1 MAEEIVDAYLNHPPY
16 YGKSDYRQLAA
27 VKQLCG
33 PARCFDPTRKLWGT
47 SCTEALQYLVASKKW
62 EPVGVPSDLHAALV
76 RAAREHGFW
85 NEADYVAG
93 VEEGEAA
100 KRKQASALPTPG
112 ARPRK
117 GAAVAPALASA
128 SAPAPAPAPAACVA
142 ATVGG
147 SGANGRRNADGGG
160 SDAGTDEAG
169 SCGSPASSDASLGG
183 AAALGADS
191 LRTTSPPIA
200 LSEGEELM
208 RRGHLG

>member
-1 MAEEIVDAYLNHPPY
+1 VAPSPPR
-16 YGKSDYRQLAA
+16 G
-27 VKQLCG
+27 
-33 PARCFDPTRKLWGT
+33 
-47 SCTEALQYLVASKKW
+47 
-62 EPVGVPSDLHAALV
+62 H
-76 RAAREHGFW
+76 
-85 NEADYVAG
+85 
-93 VEEGEAA
+93 EEGEHLRPESRSSGGSSNAA
-100 KRKQASALPTPG
+100 PVAARVGAFPPPPDPIRSLPPTPPPRR
-112 ARPRK
+112 ARPRPP
-117 GAAVAPALASA
+117 APAPAPSP
-128 SAPAPAPAPAACVA
+128 APAPAPAPAACVA